1 VFFIAGE
8 TLFVYFLGTAGALP
22 TPHRNPSCILIR
34 RGSDTLLFDCG
45 EGAQQ
50 QMMRARC
57 GFTLDGIFIT
67 HWHADHFLGLFG
79 LVQTLSFMGRED
91 PLRLYGPAGVG
102 EIARLAGSLGSCSL
116 QFPIDAIQLNDGDR
130 IRFNGY
136 SVEAFAT
143 RHGIESLGYL
153 LREDPRPG
161 RFNREA
167 AISLGVPPGPLFGR
181 LQRGEMV
188 TMEGRDVYPAD
199 VMGPPR
205 PGRTVVYTGDTRP
218 IITRLASLVQEPDL
232 LIHDATFDDAA
243 AARAREVGHSTA
255 GAAGEAA
262 AMCNARTLALVHLS
276 SRYTD
281 AGNHLH
287 DAART
292 YQGEIIAPE
301 DLSIREIRHR
311 G

>member
-1 VFFIAGE
+1 MAGE

-22 TPHRNPSCILIR
+22 TPHRNPSCILVR

-57 GFTLDGIFIT
+57 GFTIDGIFIT

-91 PLRLYGPAGVG
+91 PLHLYGPTGV
-102 EIARLAGSLGSCSL
+102 EEMARLAGSLGSCSL
-116 QFPIDAIQLNDGDR
+116 QFPIEGIRLNDGDR
-130 IRFNGY
+130 VRFNGY
-136 SVEAFAT
+136 SVEAFST

-153 LREDPRPG
+153 LREDQRPG
-161 RFNREA
+161 RFDREA
-167 AISLGVPPGPLFGR
+167 AISMGVLPGPLFGR
-181 LQRGEMV
+181 LQRGETV
-188 TMEGRDVYPAD
+188 TVEGREVKPAD
-199 VMGPPR
+199 VMGAPR
-205 PGRTVVYTGDTRP
+205 PGRTVMYTGDTRP
-218 IITRLASLVQEPDL
+218 IATRLAALVHAPDL

-243 AARAREVGHSTA
+243 SARAREVGHSTA

-262 AMCNARTLALVHLS
+262 ALTDAQTLALVHLS